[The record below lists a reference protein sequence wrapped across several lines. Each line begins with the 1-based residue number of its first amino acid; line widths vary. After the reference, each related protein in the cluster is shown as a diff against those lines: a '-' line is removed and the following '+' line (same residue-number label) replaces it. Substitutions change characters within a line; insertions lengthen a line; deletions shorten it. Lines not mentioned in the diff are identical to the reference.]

1 MTTINFNTDRLSHAY
16 ITDEAYADTLA
27 MAVVC
32 GAHDGGRPCRCCV
45 HCDKA
50 SRHIHPDIAVVGK
63 LEDKLIV
70 TVDQVRELKKD
81 VYVIPN
87 EADKKA
93 YIINDAD
100 KMNMNAQN
108 AILRI
113 LEEPPSFAV
122 FILCTENP
130 AALLPT
136 VRSRCVELK
145 SRAVIESDGDTIAEP
160 VGDRSDLEGI
170 ASDFITALGGD
181 NVKLMECMFR
191 LDKLN
196 RQDFSVFLDLA
207 RDKVVLS
214 LRGDP
219 SLKRLVQSE
228 GVLSKAG
235 EMLDLNVSAGHI
247 SGMIC
252 ASLLACH
259 T

>member
-1 MTTINFNTDRLSHAY
+1 
-16 ITDEAYADTLA
+16 

-32 GAHDGGRPCRCCV
+32 GARDGGRPCRCCA

-50 SRHIHPDIAVVGK
+50 SRHIHPDISVVGK

-81 VYVIPN
+81 VHVIPN

-145 SRAVIESDGDTIAEP
+145 SRAIIESDGDTAAEP
-160 VGDRSDLEGI
+160 VDDRSDLEGI
-170 ASDFITALGGD
+170 ASDFIAALGGD
-181 NVKLMECMFR
+181 NVKLMECMFK
-191 LDKLN
+191 LDKLS
-196 RQDFSVFLDLA
+196 RSDFSVFLDLA
-207 RDKVVLS
+207 RDKAVLS

-219 SLKRLVQSE
+219 SLKKLVQAE
-228 GVLSKAG
+228 DVLSKGG
-235 EMLDLNVSAGHI
+235 EMLDLNVSTGHI